1 MPYSEAQLKYMCEC
15 TQYWSTSSCW
25 QGVYEKI
32 QVQVEETI
40 NILRFLINKNMTHQG
55 IEPWTY
61 WLRVSRSSCPLCPH
75 SVIQYTRLCENCP
88 LCPLFPRCLIKTA
101 ANCTKTRPLKMS
113 GK

>member
-55 IEPWTY
+55 IEP
-61 WLRVSRSSCPLCPH
+61 
-75 SVIQYTRLCENCP
+75 
-88 LCPLFPRCLIKTA
+88 
-101 ANCTKTRPLKMS
+101 
-113 GK
+113 